1 MTDPFSTKGKAE
13 MRRLIQ
19 TMKVEPVPIIMPRWM
34 LYLFYAMFAIL
45 GVTLAVF
52 GSVSVMSSTPA
63 GYILPY
69 GAAIFFT
76 SVIALFG
83 AITTRHEASP
93 RVRRALLE
101 LIPVS
106 GLFSLLSVYIA
117 STVLPWAQGDFA
129 KGSLGVVVTISS
141 LIAFMRTIERGV
153 YVIRKLVAK

>member
-19 TMKVEPVPIIMPRWM
+19 TMKAEQVPIIMPRWM

-45 GVTLAVF
+45 GITLAVF

-69 GAAIFFT
+69 GTGIFFT

-83 AITTRHEASP
+83 AVATRHEASP
-93 RVRRALLE
+93 RVRRTLLE

-117 STVLPWAQGDFA
+117 STVIPWAQGDIG
-129 KGSLGVVVTISS
+129 KGSLGVVVTISA
-141 LIAFMRTIERGV
+141 LIAFMRTVDLGGH
-153 YVIRKLVAK
+153 VIRKLVAK